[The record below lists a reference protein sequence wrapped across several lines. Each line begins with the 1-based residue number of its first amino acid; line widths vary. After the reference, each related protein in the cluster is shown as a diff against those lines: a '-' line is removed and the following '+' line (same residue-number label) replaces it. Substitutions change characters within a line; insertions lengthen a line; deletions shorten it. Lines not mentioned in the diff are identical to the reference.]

1 MGLTIQFRRLALKSP
16 PLGPK
21 WDRWAKKLGCA
32 SDPPI
37 PADCR
42 LEDRMR
48 TRVFSSTYP
57 NWALVGGTSRPAGE
71 TVCGEMRNE
80 IRDRIWCKWR
90 AFLQAFG
97 FYFLTPSS
105 GSSLVSK
112 VCSRSFKGSILISRL
127 GKESGFLITPNKLSP
142 RKSILYVKISL
153 EGKIGWNATNNN
165 FPSGW
170 V

>member
-1 MGLTIQFRRLALKSP
+1 MLRIQYSFKRRFAKISQSQRIPLPASRCEIPYDLCFNVPISHLLWFWLVYVWLAIQFRRLALKSP

-21 WDRWAKKLGCA
+21 WGRWAKKLGCA
-32 SDPPI
+32 SDPPK

-80 IRDRIWCKWR
+80 IRDRIWCK
-90 AFLQAFG
+90 
-97 FYFLTPSS
+97 
-105 GSSLVSK
+105 
-112 VCSRSFKGSILISRL
+112 
-127 GKESGFLITPNKLSP
+127 
-142 RKSILYVKISL
+142 
-153 EGKIGWNATNNN
+153 
-165 FPSGW
+165 
-170 V
+170 